1 MKIKNIFFSLISCA
15 LALTLATAAYPLGET
30 GDVYYTSEDTLSPGL
45 VFSELHAHDG
55 NDFQHAFTFEYTPGL
70 GTLPI
75 VSYGTEINSTSTL
88 GSMISQKLSD
98 GTDVV
103 AGVNGDFYSFYTG
116 VPMSAVILDG
126 KIISS
131 CDNRPAIGFYQDGS
145 ALIGFPSINIT
156 LSHGSSQL
164 KIDHLNKYPSVY
176 SVYMLTDAYGES
188 TSTEK
193 ESLEIVL
200 QPSSTDFKANSF
212 VTASVK
218 EIRRESTDSAIPEG
232 CAVIVVNSTNTD
244 YDKFAGISVG
254 DSLSISFEVNS
265 LWNNVVT
272 AVGGADIILQ
282 NGIFNPETVNEQ
294 HEKYAN
300 PRTSAGITADGRVIF
315 FAIDG
320 RNAGYSNGLT
330 LEGLASTMADL
341 GCITAINLDG
351 GGSTTVAVKK
361 SVDDEITIVNNP
373 SDGSQ
378 RRLSNAVLF
387 ANTVPASGIP
397 DYIKI
402 TPHSPYVLTGCE
414 VVLDTLLYDTSARI
428 LDLKKDVTYSITSGN
443 GKISSS
449 GKFTA
454 SDQPGTVTV
463 SASANVNGIIYTAST
478 DIRVISPTDLTN
490 IQVTSKF
497 NQIPFG
503 ATTQLSVTG
512 YYMTAPVYASP
523 EYFSWD
529 IGSDSSSLTSADRLA
544 ESIDGYID
552 DEGVFYASEGLVGK
566 ELTLKA
572 SYGNISDSVTIGIGL
587 ISDMIQDF
595 ELKPSVFS
603 TKKTDIEYLSNG
615 YKSETALKFTGESL
629 DYVDAKTLTY
639 SAQSLKLWCYE
650 DIGNSNLFVNI
661 TDADG
666 IDHKLLWTVEEDY
679 SKVSGWILLS
689 ADIPKN
695 IAQPVTINSI
705 LTAEEEHTFIIDNFY
720 SYYGNSNTVFTDM
733 TDHWAV
739 DYVNSAYNMGIVDG
753 EYTPDKGIRVY
764 SPARNLSRSEFA
776 KLIACFCN
784 LDIDSYSDVA
794 LPYSDIE
801 TIPEWAIPYVKAVTG
816 SGIMGAKPDTAGNVF
831 AGKEEISR
839 AEVMH
844 IIGALLSPLDGYS
857 DIDFTDAQ
865 DIPSWAIENTKITV
879 SCGIILGYED
889 DSVRP
894 HNKIT
899 RAEIATVFSRLCNS
913 NYYQP

>member
-1 MKIKNIFFSLISCA
+1 MKFKYILSAITACVTALSLTVS
-15 LALTLATAAYPLGET
+15 AYQLSEI
-30 GDVYYTSEDTLSPGL
+30 GDVYYKTQDIVSPGL

-75 VSYGTEINSTSTL
+75 VSYGSEINSTSTL
-88 GSMISQKLSD
+88 GSMINQKINE
-98 GTDVV
+98 GTEIVG
-103 AGVNGDFYSFYTG
+103 GVNGDFYSFYTG

-131 CDNRPAIGFYQDGS
+131 CDSRPAIGFYANGT
-145 ALIGFPSINIT
+145 AIIGYPSIDISV
-156 LSHGSSQL
+156 LHGSDQL

-176 SVYMLTDAYGES
+176 SVYMLTSAYGET

-193 ESLEIVL
+193 DSLEIVL
-200 QPSSTDFKANSF
+200 QLSSDEFKGNSS
-212 VTASVK
+212 VIASVK
-218 EIRRESTDSAIPEG
+218 EIRRDSTDSEIPEG
-232 CAVIVVNSTNTD
+232 CAVIVVHSTNPKYED
-244 YDKFAGISVG
+244 FAKLAIGDKLTVSFSI
-254 DSLSISFEVNS
+254 DSDWS
-265 LWNNVVT
+265 NVVT
-272 AVGGADIILQ
+272 AVGGSDIILK
-282 NGIFNPETVNEQ
+282 NGVFDPATVNEQ

-320 RNAGYSNGLT
+320 RNAGYSKGLT
-330 LEGLASTMADL
+330 LEELAKVMADL
-341 GCITAINLDG
+341 GCITALNLDG

-361 SVDDEITIVNNP
+361 SGTDAITIINNP

-387 ANTVPASGIP
+387 ANSVRASGIP

-402 TPHSPYVLTGCE
+402 TPPSPYVLTGCE
-414 VVLDTLLYDTSARI
+414 VMLDTVLYDTSARV
-428 LDLKKDVTYSITSGN
+428 LDLPYDVTYSITSGN
-443 GKISSS
+443 GKVSSL
-449 GKFTA
+449 GRFTA

-463 SASANVNGIIYTAST
+463 SASANVNGIVYTAST
-478 DIRVISPTDLTN
+478 DIRVFTPSELTN
-490 IQVTSKF
+490 IQISSKF

-523 EYFSWD
+523 KYFSWELD
-529 IGSDSSSLTSADRLA
+529 SDNSSLTSEHLA
-544 ESIDGYID
+544 ESADGYIGSD
-552 DEGVFYASEGLVGK
+552 GMFYASQGLVGK
-566 ELTLKA
+566 ELTIKA
-572 SYGNISDSVTIGIGL
+572 SYGDISDSVTIGIGL
-587 ISDMIQDF
+587 ISDMIQNF

-603 TKKTDIEYLSNG
+603 TKRTDIEYISGG
-615 YKSETALKFTGESL
+615 YKSDTAIKFTGESL
-629 DYVDAKTLTY
+629 DYIDAKTLTY
-639 SAQSLKLWCYE
+639 SAQSLKLWCYK

-666 IDHKLLWTVEEDY
+666 IDHKLLWIVDEDY

-695 IAQPVTINSI
+695 IAQPITINSI
-705 LTAEEEHTFIIDNFY
+705 LTAEEEHTFIIDSFY
-720 SYYGNSNTVFTDM
+720 SYYGNSNTVFTDL

-784 LDIDSYSDVA
+784 LDIESYSELS
-794 LPYSDIE
+794 LPYSDISS
-801 TIPEWAIPYVKAVTG
+801 IPEWAIPYVKAVTG
-816 SGIMGAKPDTAGNVF
+816 SGIMGAKPDTAGNIF

-844 IIGALLSPLDGYS
+844 IIGGLLTPLDGYS
-857 DIDFTDAQ
+857 DIEFTDAN
-865 DIPSWAIENTKITV
+865 DIPTWAIENTKITV

-889 DSVRP
+889 NSVRP